1 MNTGQML
8 LVVGAFALL
17 ASSGLSVNRTLA
29 SNDVLVAEA
38 KTGCTAVLL
47 AQGRVSELT
56 AVPFDSL
63 AVGTWADT
71 MAAGFGAAVCS
82 TEVCYVTIGA
92 PDSMV
97 TGPTGL
103 KRVCVTVRSEGMP
116 GRVMLRSVVG
126 QY

>member
-17 ASSGLSVNRTLA
+17 ATSGLSVNRTLL
-29 SNDVLVAEA
+29 SNDIVVAEA
-38 KTGCTAVLL
+38 KTGSTAVHL
-47 AQGRVSELT
+47 AQGRVSEMT
-56 AVPFDSL
+56 ATPFDSL
-63 AVGTWADT
+63 AVGTQVDT
-71 MAAGFGAAVCS
+71 MATGYGAAVCS
-82 TEVCYVTIGA
+82 TEVCYVAFGA

-97 TGPTGL
+97 AGPTGL

-116 GRVMLRSVVG
+116 GRVTLRTVVG